1 MAKLLALHITR
12 IDEGNDGD
20 DIIEFLTS
28 SESPD
33 MVEITSKFKGLDK
46 TRFRYTLPIG
56 SCPHYVETLL
66 YALAKDVEP
75 FHRVQITSAMFP
87 AVIYDVSALGD
98 DDVFRTIREMIYT
111 TFNVSIRRIVV

>member
-12 IDEGNDGD
+12 VDEGNDGD
-20 DIIEFLTS
+20 DIIEFHTS

-33 MVEITSKFKGLDK
+33 MVEITSKFKGLDR

-56 SCPHYVETLL
+56 NCPHYVETLL
-66 YALAKDVEP
+66 SALAKDVEP
-75 FHRVQITSAMFP
+75 FDRVQITSAMFP
-87 AVIYDVSALGD
+87 AVIYDVRTLGD
-98 DDVFRTIREMIYT
+98 DDVFHTIRDMIYT